1 MIPKKIAI
9 LGSTGSIG
17 VQALDIISKY
27 PQHFEIVA
35 ISTNQNVNLLNEQAS
50 RFNPS
55 YVAIADQEKANQ
67 FRAISADL
75 KIDAGYFSLIKLAQ
89 LPEIDI
95 VLNAIVGIA
104 GLMPTIAAL
113 EARKDVA
120 LANKESLVV
129 AGSIVMETAKKFGCR
144 VIPVDSEH
152 SAIHQC
158 LSSMKDI
165 KEVSKIYLTASGGP
179 FRELDKD
186 AFKSV
191 TLEQT
196 LRHPRWNMG
205 KKITVDSATLMNKGL
220 EVIEAKWLFGLS
232 AQQIEVLIH
241 PQSVIHSMVE
251 YVDGSIIAQI
261 AVADMRLPILYA
273 LSQQQRLT
281 SEIPK
286 LDFLKLPPLTFEKPD
301 SSRFTCLKLA
311 YDALNLGGTMP
322 TVLNAANEV
331 AVGKFINREIS
342 FEKIPIM
349 VEKVMKLHNTI
360 QNPDI
365 YDILNADSASR
376 MLFETGKDDLP
387 WKQ

>member
-1 MIPKKIAI
+1 
-9 LGSTGSIG
+9 
-17 VQALDIISKY
+17 
-27 PQHFEIVA
+27 
-35 ISTNQNVNLLNEQAS
+35 
-50 RFNPS
+50 
-55 YVAIADQEKANQ
+55 
-67 FRAISADL
+67 
-75 KIDAGYFSLIKLAQ
+75 
-89 LPEIDI
+89 
-95 VLNAIVGIA
+95 
-104 GLMPTIAAL
+104 
-113 EARKDVA
+113 
-120 LANKESLVV
+120 
-129 AGSIVMETAKKFGCR
+129 
-144 VIPVDSEH
+144 
-152 SAIHQC
+152 
-158 LSSMKDI
+158 
-165 KEVSKIYLTASGGP
+165 
-179 FRELDKD
+179 
-186 AFKSV
+186 
-191 TLEQT
+191 
-196 LRHPRWNMG
+196 
-205 KKITVDSATLMNKGL
+205 
-220 EVIEAKWLFGLS
+220 
-232 AQQIEVLIH
+232 
-241 PQSVIHSMVE
+241 MVE

-273 LSQQQRLT
+273 LSQPQRLT

-311 YDALNLGGTMP
+311 YDALILGGTMP